1 MHKIIALISSFLTV
15 LTLFAQS
22 ITAEPASFYG
32 LGEMSSKGHGIFDA
46 LGRNAINVFDST
58 MVNHYNPASYNRL
71 SKGATLYT
79 VSIHSRQSWY
89 SNANAQQFAA
99 TPMVEQFTLGFKIRK
114 QMGMS
119 FGLRP
124 FSARGYQISEKQ
136 FTGLDTIV
144 YSYSGK
150 GAIQDLYFGYS
161 FGLIEKPKTKLALGA
176 NASYLFGTLVNERNS
191 VLITGA
197 SAAGGVERNS
207 LIMRAFYTEVGGYYS
222 QQIGKNHTLG
232 LSAVYQPELKL
243 GGTYQRELYSSA
255 TIGVPNSYDTI
266 VNSNNAFSAQLA
278 QSLQYG
284 FSYAVKLPKYK
295 RQTRELHPQLQ
306 VLASYSTFGSLSQ
319 NQDLLTGFNQKNY
332 ERLSFGVQFQPEY
345 KVVENIATLK
355 AFEKVTYR
363 LGYYQQSLPYTNS
376 GLQYQEQGFTVG
388 FGLPLLAQISLSSI
402 NVGLTFG
409 QRTIASDIWKEQFIA
424 ARVSL
429 IMAPSNFEKWFRKR
443 QLD

>member
-1 MHKIIALISSFLTV
+1 MHKIIVLFSSFLTV
-15 LTLFAQS
+15 LNSFAQS

-46 LGRNAINVFDST
+46 LGRNAINVFDSS

-79 VSIHSRQSWY
+79 VSMHSRQSWY
-89 SNANAQQFAA
+89 SNASAQQFAA

-136 FTGLDTIV
+136 FTGLDTIL

-191 VLITGA
+191 ALITGA
-197 SAAGGVERNS
+197 SAAGGIERNS
-207 LIMRAFYTEVGGYYS
+207 LIMRAFYTEIGGYYT
-222 QQIGKNHTLG
+222 QQLGKNHTLG

-266 VNSNNAFSAQLA
+266 LNTNTAFSAQLA

-284 FSYAVKLPKYK
+284 LSYAVKLPKYK
-295 RQTRELHPQLQ
+295 RQTRELHPQLL
-306 VLASYSTFGSLSQ
+306 VLASYSTFGALSQ
-319 NQDLLTGFNQKNY
+319 NQNLLTGFDQKNY

-363 LGYYQQSLPYTNS
+363 LGYYQQTLPYTNS
-376 GLQYQEQGFTVG
+376 GLQYQEQGLTVG